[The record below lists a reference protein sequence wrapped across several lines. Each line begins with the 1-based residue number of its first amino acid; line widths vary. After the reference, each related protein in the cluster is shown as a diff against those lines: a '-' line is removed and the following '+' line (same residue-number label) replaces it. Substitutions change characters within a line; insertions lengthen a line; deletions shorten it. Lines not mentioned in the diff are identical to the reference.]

1 MWNKEA
7 SGLSARGRGIYEAK
21 TPEDGAYLSGPGGP
35 DALTEPRVGLR
46 RLLSEPLTHFAILGA
61 ILFVCGQL
69 YAARTNTYRIEIT
82 APHVTQ
88 LSHKY
93 ELQFGRPPDPVTLE
107 RLVRDD
113 IHDEILFR
121 QGLALKLEQD
131 DEIVRRRVIQKEQ
144 FLLQNLSAP
153 AEPTQAQLATYYAA
167 HRDLYAAPPRVTF
180 SHIYFAVGPGGEA
193 ATEARAKL
201 VLGELSAGVTRGP
214 ELGDAFPDL
223 YDFSAFEPEQVERLF
238 GHTPLSQVVFSA
250 PVGRWSGP
258 FRSAYGWHL
267 IHVDARV
274 AGGQTPLSEIGDRV
288 RADYLQGAGDRE
300 NAAAFN
306 KVARRFTVVR
316 GDVGAHR

>member
-1 MWNKEA
+1 M
-7 SGLSARGRGIYEAK
+7 
-21 TPEDGAYLSGPGGP
+21 
-35 DALTEPRVGLR
+35 TEPRVGLR

-61 ILFVCGQL
+61 ILFVCGQV
-69 YAARTNTYRIEIT
+69 YAARTNVYRIEVT
-82 APHVTQ
+82 PAHVAQ

-93 ELQFGRPPDPVTLE
+93 ELQFGRAPDPATLD

-121 QGLALKLEQD
+121 QGMALKLDQD
-131 DEIVRRRVIQKEQ
+131 DEIVRRRIVQKEQ

-153 AEPTQAQLATYYAA
+153 AEPTDAQLSAYYAA

-180 SHIYFAVGPGGEA
+180 SHIYFGVGPGGDA
-193 ATEARAKL
+193 AAQARARAVLAKL
-201 VLGELSAGVTRGP
+201 SPGTTRGP

-238 GHTPLSQVVFSA
+238 GHTPLSQAVFSA

-274 AGGQTPLSEIGDRV
+274 AGGQAPFSEIADRV
-288 RADYLQGAGDRE
+288 RSDYLQAAGDRA
-300 NAAAFN
+300 NAQAFD
-306 KVARRFTVVR
+306 KIARRFTVVR
-316 GDVGAHR
+316 KDVGPRP

>member
-1 MWNKEA
+1 
-7 SGLSARGRGIYEAK
+7 LS
-21 TPEDGAYLSGPGGP
+21 
-35 DALTEPRVGLR
+35 EPRAGLR

-61 ILFVCGQL
+61 ILFVCGQV
-69 YAARTNTYRIEIT
+69 YAARTNTYRIEVT
-82 APHVTQ
+82 PAHVAQ

-93 ELQFGRPPDPVTLE
+93 ELQFGRPPDPVTLD

-121 QGLALKLEQD
+121 QGMALKLDQD
-131 DEIVRRRVIQKEQ
+131 DEIVRRRIVQKEQ

-153 AEPTQAQLATYYAA
+153 AEPTDAQLAAYYAA
-167 HRDLYAAPPRVTF
+167 HHDLYAAPPRVTF
-180 SHIYFAVGPGGEA
+180 SHIYFGVGPGGDA
-193 ATEARAKL
+193 AAQARAKA
-201 VLGELSAGVTRGP
+201 VLGKLSASVTRGP

-238 GHTPLSQVVFSA
+238 GHTPLSQAVFTA

-274 AGGQTPLSEIGDRV
+274 AGGPTPLSEIGDRV
-288 RADYLQGAGDRE
+288 RTDYLQAASDKA
-300 NAAAFN
+300 NAQAFD
-306 KVARRFTVVR
+306 KIARRFTVVR
-316 GDVGAHR
+316 KDVGAPK